1 MKLVP
6 LFRFWGDKGHA
17 EESDLTD
24 PLEDDM
30 PQLPAEEQPED
41 PPEEAEETT
50 DSAEEEKEEEE
61 KKETEEEN
69 KDPKTFAGGDDDMLK
84 VFSSVEEEF
93 VDNSALATEIE
104 DIPASELLQELRTLA
119 AAFGRP
125 TSVAE
130 EEDA

>member
-6 LFRFWGDKGHA
+6 LFRFWGDKGGA
-17 EESDLTD
+17 EESELPD

-30 PQLPAEEQPED
+30 PQLPADEQQED
-41 PPEEAEETT
+41 PPEDTEETT
-50 DSAEEEKEEEE
+50 DSAEEEEE
-61 KKETEEEN
+61 KKETEGEN
-69 KDPKTFAGGDDDMLK
+69 KEPKTFAGSDDDMLK
-84 VFSSVEEEF
+84 VFSSVEEEY

-104 DIPASELLQELRTLA
+104 DVPATELLQELRTLA

-125 TSVAE
+125 TSIVE